1 MELELDPS
9 QLGSLE
15 LQGAWVPYVNL
26 YDIDF
31 LPSELKLGNVEYRYN
46 SSFLVRGHGATMPGK
61 INELRASGKQ
71 PIIVERSDRYYV
83 FVAAA

>member
-15 LQGAWVPYVNL
+15 LQGAWVPYVDL

-61 INELRASGKQ
+61 INELRASGKK
-71 PIIVERSDRYYV
+71 PIVVERSDRYYV